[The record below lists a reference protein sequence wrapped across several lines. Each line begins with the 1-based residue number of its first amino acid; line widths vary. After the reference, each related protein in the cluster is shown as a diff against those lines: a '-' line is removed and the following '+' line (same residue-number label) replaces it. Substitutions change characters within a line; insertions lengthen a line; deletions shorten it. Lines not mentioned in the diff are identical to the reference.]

1 MTSKISYVTIT
12 LNIKQQE
19 LPMAMNFF
27 EITDQQHKATSLAE
41 FMMSLT
47 YKIKD
52 DHDMAVR
59 LMRLADKLSDLDAS
73 FGTRWDRDFTEEEQ
87 QLTNNCYKL
96 QQDKQHAS
104 S

>member
-1 MTSKISYVTIT
+1 
-12 LNIKQQE
+12 
-19 LPMAMNFF
+19 MAMNFF

-47 YKIKD
+47 YKIND

-73 FGTRWDRDFTEEEQ
+73 FGTRWERDFDEDEK

-96 QQDKQHAS
+96 QQDSVNAS

>member
-1 MTSKISYVTIT
+1 
-12 LNIKQQE
+12 
-19 LPMAMNFF
+19 MAMNFF
-27 EITDQQHKATSLAE
+27 EITPQQQKATKLGE
-41 FMMSLT
+41 FMMGLT

-73 FGTRWDRDFTEEEQ
+73 FGTRWDRDFDQDEK
-87 QLTNNCYKL
+87 QLVNNCFKL
-96 QQDKQHAS
+96 QKQS

>member
-1 MTSKISYVTIT
+1 
-12 LNIKQQE
+12 
-19 LPMAMNFF
+19 MAMNFF

-41 FMMSLT
+41 FMMTLT
-47 YKIKD
+47 YKIND

-73 FGTRWDRDFTEEEQ
+73 FGTRWERDFTEEEK

-96 QQDKQHAS
+96 QQDGQHAS